1 MKKKTIGLMCVISL
15 GVMVSGCKSN
25 NVNQDDLETIY
36 TYVNEVSADAQFDSN
51 IGLASEQ
58 PLFDENSQ
66 KIGKRLFVD
75 SSKELLNKES
85 IEEFY
90 DYVVNI
96 GVDYEEIV
104 ISIGD
109 EEAIQIFLKDNE
121 VWYCSINENMELTKI
136 KKI

>member
-90 DYVVNI
+90 DYVVKI

-121 VWYCSINENMELTKI
+121 VWYCSINEDMELTKI

>member
-15 GVMVSGCKSN
+15 GAMVSGCKSN

-121 VWYCSINENMELTKI
+121 VWYCSINENIELTKI

>member
-121 VWYCSINENMELTKI
+121 VWYCSINEDMELTKI

>member
-90 DYVVNI
+90 DYVVKI

>member
-109 EEAIQIFLKDNE
+109 EEAVQIFLKDNE

>member
-15 GVMVSGCKSN
+15 GAMVSGCKSN

-121 VWYCSINENMELTKI
+121 VWYCSINEDMELTKI

>member
-15 GVMVSGCKSN
+15 GAMVSGCKSN

-90 DYVVNI
+90 DYVVKI

-121 VWYCSINENMELTKI
+121 VWYCSINEDMELTKI

>member
-15 GVMVSGCKSN
+15 GAMVSGCKSN

-96 GVDYEEIV
+96 GIDYEEIV

-109 EEAIQIFLKDNE
+109 EEAVQIFLKDNE

>member
-15 GVMVSGCKSN
+15 GAMVSGCKSN

>member
-109 EEAIQIFLKDNE
+109 EEAIQIFLEDNE